1 MTNRERDAFH
11 ARRAYGFVR
20 AAVRE
25 LSQISRLDSVRAKV
39 LRELHT
45 IEDLLWQVEPKDE
58 REAR

>member
-11 ARRAYGFVR
+11 ARRAYGFIR

-25 LSQISRLDSVRAKV
+25 LGQIGRLDGVRAKV

-45 IEDLLWQVEPKDE
+45 IEDTLWQVEPSTDK
-58 REAR
+58 EAR